1 MGVFTKYLKLGFVVL
16 RTTSLLILVN
26 QLENNNGINELFI

>member
-1 MGVFTKYLKLGFVVL
+1 MGVFTKYFKLDFAVL